1 MSPSDEA
8 AKLSALV
15 VELRRQI
22 DRTTDAGEIARV
34 PAADV
39 TNLVSGAVKLYA
51 AAVEEAE
58 PATRAAPVID
68 GTVSTT
74 EAMVMACALLRAHH
88 LNPFDLALWFSR
100 TAPGA

>member
-8 AKLSALV
+8 AKLSALLV
-15 VELRRQI
+15 KLREQI
-22 DRTTDAGEIARV
+22 ERTTEAGEIADV
-34 PAADV
+34 PQADV
-39 TNLVSGAVKLYA
+39 TNLVSAAVKLYA
-51 AAVEEAE
+51 AAEEAAE
-58 PATRAAPVID
+58 AKSVPVID

-100 TAPGA
+100 TAPGP

>member
-8 AKLSALV
+8 AKLSALLV
-15 VELRRQI
+15 KLREQI
-22 DRTTDAGEIARV
+22 GRTTEAGEIADV
-34 PAADV
+34 PPADV

-51 AAVEEAE
+51 AALEEAE
-58 PATRAAPVID
+58 PGAKTIPVID

-74 EAMVMACALLRAHH
+74 EAMVMACELLRAHH